1 MMESQQHALNY
12 YRQQQL
18 PPGWADLLGVIIDGM
33 MDNAGE
39 QDGLAFLRQ
48 MGVQLAARYPLAPAE
63 TVLDLEQEM
72 NRVLSLFGWGCVDL
86 QPQETRLVIYHL
98 ALPEP
103 VGETRSTRFRMSMA
117 AVLQGVY
124 AHWLRE
130 QGGAE
135 HVLLSYE
142 GMNDESGVVFHYHS
156 EMC

>member
-1 MMESQQHALNY
+1 MMELPQHALNY

-48 MGVQLAARYPLAPAE
+48 MGIQLAGRYPLAQAE
-63 TVLDLEQEM
+63 TVMDLEREM
-72 NRVLSLFGWGCVDL
+72 NRVLSLFDWGCVDL
-86 QPQETRLVIYHL
+86 QPRETRLEIHHL

-103 VGETRSTRFRMSMA
+103 VGEGRGARWRMSMA

-124 AHWLRE
+124 GRWLRE

-135 HVLLSYE
+135 HVVLSCE
-142 GMNDESGVVFHYHS
+142 GINSESGLVFHYHG
-156 EMC
+156 EMR